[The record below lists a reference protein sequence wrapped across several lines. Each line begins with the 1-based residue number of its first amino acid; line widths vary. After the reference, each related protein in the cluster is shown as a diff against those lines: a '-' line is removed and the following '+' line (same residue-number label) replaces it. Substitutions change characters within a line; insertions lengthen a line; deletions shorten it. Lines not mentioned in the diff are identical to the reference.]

1 MRAIT
6 DEHLQAYLEGGCLQ
20 KLFYVIKK
28 DPELSFEI
36 RMKNEVM
43 IYHHKDRILTI
54 HFSKGKPSIDIL
66 SEKYYKNATPP
77 SVSFKYDD
85 LEETL
90 KQTDQLRR
98 YFKEAKHLVDTY
110 KSGLEFEVQQNIA
123 LGNRSFN
130 NRFVVVDM
138 EWQLPQSDINKEE
151 RICKTRFDLVVVDTK
166 KNDMGENDIYLG
178 ELKVG
183 MGATGGKSGIEDHVI
198 KTNKIINNAK
208 ACAALR
214 DDVESIIRQKS
225 DLGLF
230 EGDHTGLNLSDT
242 PRMMLILAYRGN
254 KEKNALEGQEKIAKD
269 KARELNMVEPLVVWY
284 NALITSKVL

>member
-20 KLFYVIKK
+20 KLFNVIKE

-36 RMKNEVM
+36 RVKGEVM
-43 IYHHKDRILTI
+43 IYYHKDKIMTI
-54 HFSKGKPSIDIL
+54 RFCKGKPSVEIL
-66 SEKYYKNATPP
+66 SEKYYKKATPP
-77 SVSFKYDD
+77 SVSFMYDD
-85 LEETL
+85 LMEPL
-90 KQTDQLRR
+90 RRTDQLRK
-98 YFKEAKHLVDTY
+98 YFKEAKRLIGSY
-110 KSGLEFEVQQNIA
+110 KAGLEFEVQQNIA
-123 LGNRSFN
+123 SGNRSFN

-138 EWQLPQSDINKEE
+138 EWQLPQSDIKVEE
-151 RICKTRFDLVVVDTK
+151 RISRTRIDLVVVDTK

-183 MGATGGKSGIEDHVI
+183 MGAIGGKSGIEDHVI

-214 DDVESIIRQKS
+214 DDVESIIRQKAK
-225 DLGLF
+225 LGLF

-254 KEKNALEGQEKIAKD
+254 EEKKVLKMQGEFAKD
-269 KARELNMVEPLVVWY
+269 KARKLNMAEPLLVWH
-284 NALITSKVL
+284 NALITLEV

>member
-20 KLFYVIKK
+20 KLFNVIKE

-36 RMKNEVM
+36 RVKNEVM
-43 IYHHKDRILTI
+43 IYYHKDRILTI
-54 HFSKGKPSIDIL
+54 RFCKGKPSVEIL
-66 SEKYYKNATPP
+66 SEKYYKKDTPP
-77 SVSFKYDD
+77 SVSFDD
-85 LEETL
+85 LMETL
-90 KQTDQLRR
+90 RDTDLLRK
-98 YFKEAKHLVDTY
+98 YFKEAKQLIGFY
-110 KSGLEFEVQQNIA
+110 KADLEFEVQQNIA
-123 LGNRSFN
+123 SGNRSFN

-138 EWQLPQSDINKEE
+138 EWQLPQSDIKKEE
-151 RICKTRFDLVVVDTK
+151 RIIKTRFDLVVVDTK

-214 DDVESIIRQKS
+214 NDVKSIIRQKAE
-225 DLGLF
+225 LGLF

-254 KEKNALEGQEKIAKD
+254 EEKNALEGQEKIAKD
-269 KARELNMVEPLVVWY
+269 KARELKMAEPLLVWH
-284 NALITSKVL
+284 NALITLEV

>member
-20 KLFYVIKK
+20 KLFDVIKE

-36 RMKNEVM
+36 RMNNKVM
-43 IYHHKDRILTI
+43 IYYHKDRILTI
-54 HFSKGKPSIDIL
+54 SYCKGKPSIDTL
-66 SEKYYKNATPP
+66 SEKYYKNATLP
-77 SVSFKYDD
+77 SVSFEDGD
-85 LEETL
+85 LIQTL
-90 KQTDQLRR
+90 RDKSQLRQ
-98 YFKEAKHLVDTY
+98 YFREAKRLVGSY
-110 KSGLEFEVQQNIA
+110 KVGLEFEVQQNIA
-123 LGNRSFN
+123 SGNRSFN

-230 EGDHTGLNLSDT
+230 EGNHTGLNLSDT
-242 PRMMLILAYRGN
+242 PRMMLILVYRGN
-254 KEKNALEGQEKIAKD
+254 EEKEALKEQGDSVKD
-269 KARELNMVEPLVVWY
+269 KARELKMAEPLLILH
-284 NALITSKVL
+284 NALITLEV

>member
-1 MRAIT
+1 
-6 DEHLQAYLEGGCLQ
+6 
-20 KLFYVIKK
+20 
-28 DPELSFEI
+28 
-36 RMKNEVM
+36 
-43 IYHHKDRILTI
+43 
-54 HFSKGKPSIDIL
+54 
-66 SEKYYKNATPP
+66 
-77 SVSFKYDD
+77 
-85 LEETL
+85 
-90 KQTDQLRR
+90 
-98 YFKEAKHLVDTY
+98 
-110 KSGLEFEVQQNIA
+110 
-123 LGNRSFN
+123 
-130 NRFVVVDM
+130 
-138 EWQLPQSDINKEE
+138 
-151 RICKTRFDLVVVDTK
+151 VVDTK

-230 EGDHTGLNLSDT
+230 EGNHTGLNLSDT

>member
-1 MRAIT
+1 MRSIT

-20 KLFYVIKK
+20 KLFNVIKE

-36 RMKNEVM
+36 RVKNEVM
-43 IYHHKDRILTI
+43 IYYHKDRILTI
-54 HFSKGKPSIDIL
+54 RFCKGKPSVEIL
-66 SEKYYKNATPP
+66 SEKYYKKATPP
-77 SVSFKYDD
+77 SVSFDNLMEPLRDTD
-85 LEETL
+85 L
-90 KQTDQLRR
+90 LRK
-98 YFKEAKHLVDTY
+98 YFKEAKQLIGSY
-110 KSGLEFEVQQNIA
+110 KTDLEFEVQQNIA

-138 EWQLPQSDINKEE
+138 EWQLPQSDIKKEE
-151 RICKTRFDLVVVDTK
+151 RISKTRFDLVVVDTK

-183 MGATGGKSGIEDHVI
+183 MGAIGGKSGIEDHVI

-214 DDVESIIRQKS
+214 DDVESIIRQKAK
-225 DLGLF
+225 LGLF

-254 KEKNALEGQEKIAKD
+254 EEKNALEGQEKIAKD

>member
-6 DEHLQAYLEGGCLQ
+6 NEHLQAYLEGGCLQ
-20 KLFYVIKK
+20 KLFNVIKD

-36 RMKNEVM
+36 RVKNEVM
-43 IYHHKDRILTI
+43 IYYHKDRILTI
-54 HFSKGKPSIDIL
+54 RFCKGKPSVEIL
-66 SEKYYKNATPP
+66 SEKYYKKETPP
-77 SVSFKYDD
+77 SVSFDD
-85 LEETL
+85 LMETL
-90 KQTDQLRR
+90 RDTDLLRK
-98 YFKEAKHLVDTY
+98 YFKEAKQLIGSY
-110 KSGLEFEVQQNIA
+110 KADLEFEVQQNIA
-123 LGNRSFN
+123 SGNRSFN

-138 EWQLPQSDINKEE
+138 EWQLPQSDIKKEE
-151 RICKTRFDLVVVDTK
+151 RIIKTRFDLVVVDTK

-214 DDVESIIRQKS
+214 DDVESIIRQKAK
-225 DLGLF
+225 LGLF

-254 KEKNALEGQEKIAKD
+254 EEKNALEGQEKIAKD